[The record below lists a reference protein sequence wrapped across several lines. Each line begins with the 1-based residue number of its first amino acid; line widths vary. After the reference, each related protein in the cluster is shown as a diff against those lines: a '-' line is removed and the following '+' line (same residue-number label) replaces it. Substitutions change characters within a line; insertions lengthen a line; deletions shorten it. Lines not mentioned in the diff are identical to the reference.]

1 MKRLIFLLL
10 PLTVY
15 MLACAGGGDKNKPSA
30 SSSDKPAVDGAK
42 IYKINCELCHGPDGK
57 LKSNGSKDLSV
68 SEMDLDMRIAQ
79 ISKGKGLMMP
89 YEKILSLAEIKAV
102 AEYTMTLK

>member
-1 MKRLIFLLL
+1 MKRLIALCL
-10 PLTVY
+10 PAIIYL
-15 MLACAGGGDKNKPSA
+15 MACAGGGDKKNPVTT
-30 SSSDKPAVDGAK
+30 SDTPAVDGAK

-57 LKSNGSKDLSV
+57 LKANGSKDLTM
-68 SEMDLDMRIAQ
+68 SELDLDMRIAQ
-79 ISKGKGLMMP
+79 IAKGKGLMMP

>member
-1 MKRLIFLLL
+1 MKSLLAVVLPVMVLLIS
-10 PLTVY
+10 
-15 MLACAGGGDKNKPSA
+15 CAGGDKKPTPSA
-30 SSSDKPAVDGAK
+30 SSDKPAVDGAK

-57 LKSNGSKDLSV
+57 LKANGSKDLTI
-68 SEMDLDMRIAQ
+68 SEMDLDMRIVQ